1 MIDRVPPQNIEAEQA
16 VLGAMLISKEAIAES
31 AQILNPQDFY
41 REAHR
46 IVFEA
51 MLDLSNRNQAVDNLT
66 VIEQLNK
73 TNQLEKVGGI
83 AFVTALANT
92 VPTAA
97 NVVFYA
103 KIVKEKA
110 LMRHLINTA
119 TAIAA
124 MGYEGADDADSIMDK
139 AEKMILEIASNRKT
153 GDFTPINQIV
163 IDTFSKIENL
173 YESKGGLTGLSTGFK
188 DLDKLTAGLQPS
200 DLILVAARPS
210 MGKTAFTLNIASHVA
225 LKENKPVAFFS
236 LEMSKEQ
243 LMQRMLCAEGLVE
256 SQRLR
261 VGDLDEQDWQ
271 KLIAAA
277 DKFSKAPL
285 YIDDT
290 PGISIMELRSKARR
304 LQQEKGLSLVLID
317 YLQLMQG
324 RANKNGDNRQ
334 QEISEISRSLKS
346 LARELNVP
354 VIALSQ
360 LSRSVESRQI
370 KKPMLSDL
378 RESGSLEQDADIVMF
393 LYREDYYNAETEN
406 KNSKMEKTIEDLDLS
421 LSDIKYSD
429 DSYSFNLFY
438 RSYVGLDPDGIFA
451 LFNETTLGYVSGSSR
466 FSNGKGEDLSYTDT
480 TVNKLK
486 LGINPGIAIFIMPN
500 VGAEVS
506 FGVAGFSYS
515 WESQKKST
523 GEVGKRTSSGANF
536 KINLFNI
543 NIGLIVCL

>member
-1 MIDRVPPQNIEAEQA
+1 MPPQNIEAEQA
-16 VLGAMLISKEAIAES
+16 VLGAMLISKEAIAEA
-31 AQILNPQDFY
+31 AQILNSEDFY

-51 MLDLSNRNQAVDNLT
+51 MMELSNKNQAVDNLT
-66 VIEQLNK
+66 VVEQLNK
-73 TNQLEKVGGI
+73 ENNLEKVGGI

-97 NVVFYA
+97 NVAFYA
-103 KIVKEKA
+103 KIVREKA
-110 LMRHLINTA
+110 LMRKLINTA
-119 TAIAA
+119 TEIAA
-124 MGYEGADDADSIMDK
+124 MGYEDNKDVDTILDK
-139 AEKMILEIASNRKT
+139 SEKMILQVAANRKT
-153 GDFTPINQIV
+153 GDFMPINQIV
-163 IDTFSKIENL
+163 IDTFSKIETL
-173 YESKGGLTGLSTGFK
+173 YESKGGLTGLPTGFK

-210 MGKTAFTLNIASHVA
+210 MGKTAFTLNIASYVA
-225 LKENKPVAFFS
+225 TRENKPVAFFS

-271 KLIAAA
+271 RLINAA

-290 PGISIMELRSKARR
+290 PGITIMELRSKARR
-304 LQQEKGLSLVLID
+304 LQQEKGLSLILID

-324 RANKNGDNRQ
+324 RGNRNGDNRQ

-406 KNSKMEKTIEDLDLS
+406 KNITDVIVAKHRNGPVDTVQLFFHKEFTKFADLLRT
-421 LSDIKYSD
+421 D
-429 DSYSFNLFY
+429 DS
-438 RSYVGLDPDGIFA
+438 
-451 LFNETTLGYVSGSSR
+451 
-466 FSNGKGEDLSYTDT
+466 
-480 TVNKLK
+480 
-486 LGINPGIAIFIMPN
+486 
-500 VGAEVS
+500 
-506 FGVAGFSYS
+506 
-515 WESQKKST
+515 
-523 GEVGKRTSSGANF
+523 
-536 KINLFNI
+536 NI
-543 NIGLIVCL
+543 N

>member
-1 MIDRVPPQNIEAEQA
+1 MIDRMPPQNIEAEQA
-16 VLGAMLISKEAIAES
+16 VLGAMLISKEAIAET
-31 AQILNPQDFY
+31 AQILSPTDFY

-46 IVFEA
+46 IVYET
-51 MLDLSNRNQAVDNLT
+51 MLELSNKNQAVDNLT
-66 VIEQLNK
+66 VIERLNK
-73 TNQLEKVGGI
+73 SGLLEKVGGI

-97 NVVFYA
+97 NVIFYA
-103 KIVKEKA
+103 KIVREKS
-110 LMRHLINTA
+110 LMRRLINTA
-119 TAIAA
+119 TAIAT
-124 MGYEGADDADSIMDK
+124 MGYEDSEDADTIMDK

-153 GDFTPINQIV
+153 SDFTPIKQIV
-163 IDTFSKIENL
+163 IDTFSKIEGL

-188 DLDKLTAGLQPS
+188 DLDKITTGLQPS

-225 LKENKPVAFFS
+225 IKENKPVAFFS

-261 VGDLDEQDWQ
+261 VGDLDEQDWH

-290 PGISIMELRSKARR
+290 PGITIMELRSKARR
-304 LQQEKGLSLVLID
+304 LQQEKGLSLILID

-324 RANKNGDNRQ
+324 RSSKSSDNRQ

-378 RESGSLEQDADIVMF
+378 RESGSLEQDADIVIF
-393 LYREDYYNAETEN
+393 LYREDYYNTETEN
-406 KNSKMEKTIEDLDLS
+406 KNITDVIIAKHRNGPVDSIQLFFHKQFTKFADLLRTT
-421 LSDIKYSD
+421 D
-429 DSYSFNLFY
+429 D
-438 RSYVGLDPDGIFA
+438 
-451 LFNETTLGYVSGSSR
+451 
-466 FSNGKGEDLSYTDT
+466 
-480 TVNKLK
+480 
-486 LGINPGIAIFIMPN
+486 
-500 VGAEVS
+500 
-506 FGVAGFSYS
+506 
-515 WESQKKST
+515 
-523 GEVGKRTSSGANF
+523 
-536 KINLFNI
+536 NI
-543 NIGLIVCL
+543 

>member
-1 MIDRVPPQNIEAEQA
+1 MSARNCNRHRKAR
-16 VLGAMLISKEAIAES
+16 AMWL
-31 AQILNPQDFY
+31 
-41 REAHR
+41 
-46 IVFEA
+46 
-51 MLDLSNRNQAVDNLT
+51 
-66 VIEQLNK
+66 
-73 TNQLEKVGGI
+73 
-83 AFVTALANT
+83 
-92 VPTAA
+92 
-97 NVVFYA
+97 
-103 KIVKEKA
+103 
-110 LMRHLINTA
+110 NTA
-119 TAIAA
+119 TAIAT
-124 MGYEGADDADSIMDK
+124 MGYEDSEDADTIMDK
-139 AEKMILEIASNRKT
+139 AEKMILEIAANRKT
-153 GDFTPINQIV
+153 SDFTPIKQIV
-163 IDTFSKIENL
+163 IDTFSKIEGL

-188 DLDKLTAGLQPS
+188 DLDRLTTGLQPS

-225 LKENKPVAFFS
+225 IKENKPVAFFS

-243 LMQRMLCAEGLVE
+243 LMQRMLCAEGLIE

-304 LQQEKGLSLVLID
+304 LQQEKGLSLILID

-324 RANKNGDNRQ
+324 RNNKGSDNRQ

-406 KNSKMEKTIEDLDLS
+406 KNITDVIIAKHRNGPVDSIQLFFHKQFTKFADLLRTT
-421 LSDIKYSD
+421 D
-429 DSYSFNLFY
+429 DN
-438 RSYVGLDPDGIFA
+438 
-451 LFNETTLGYVSGSSR
+451 
-466 FSNGKGEDLSYTDT
+466 
-480 TVNKLK
+480 
-486 LGINPGIAIFIMPN
+486 M
-500 VGAEVS
+500 
-506 FGVAGFSYS
+506 
-515 WESQKKST
+515 
-523 GEVGKRTSSGANF
+523 
-536 KINLFNI
+536 
-543 NIGLIVCL
+543 